1 MRPQWKTVLSL
12 PVRLGAQAM
21 AVPAASLCMA
31 VPALARNAPPP
42 DEPAASGGAIAW
54 IILVCAAA
62 LLTSL
67 MGLRRSSHLD
77 RNRRQRLMHYVI
89 ILVSLFVMFL
99 AVYYR
104 DMLGSLTGG

>member
-1 MRPQWKTVLSL
+1 MRPQWKTVLSM
-12 PVRLGAQAM
+12 PARLRAQAM
-21 AVPAASLCMA
+21 AVLAASLCMA
-31 VPALARNAPPP
+31 VPAFAQNAPPP
-42 DEPAASGGAIAW
+42 DESAASGGAIAW

-77 RNRRQRLMHYVI
+77 GNRRQRLMHYVI
-89 ILVSLFVMFL
+89 ILVSIFVMFL

-104 DMLGSLTGG
+104 EMLGNLASG